1 MSWIT
6 FLIIGVVSLAA
17 ASLLAYSVI
26 RLLAKREPYGSFAR
40 LRWKS
45 KITFFRLLIF
55 DNRVPRAAK
64 VLLVIVIIYLVSP
77 IDLLPGI
84 ALDDVALAL
93 VALVAIVKMTPK
105 NVVSDLIQAAD
116 QSGR

>member
-6 FLIIGVVSLAA
+6 FLIIGVGSLAG
-17 ASLLAYSVI
+17 ASLLAYCVI
-26 RLLAKREPYGSFAR
+26 RMLAKREPYSSFAR
-40 LRWKS
+40 LHWRS

-55 DNRVPRAAK
+55 DNRVPWAARI
-64 VLLVIVIIYLVSP
+64 LLVIVIVYLISP
-77 IDLLPGI
+77 IDLLPGV

-93 VALVAIVKMTPK
+93 VALVAIVKMTPQ